1 METTPPATV
10 LLIETHSPANPAGTE
25 CIRLAESL
33 LKAGDSVQLHLMQDG
48 ATWLQQDPDTLRT
61 LGRRHGGQLRITVDD
76 VSLALR
82 GVAPTASHG
91 VATVI
96 DADTLV
102 RAICEP
108 STNTIWHS

>member
-10 LLIETHSPANPAGTE
+10 LLIETHSPANPQA
-25 CIRLAESL
+25 RSASALAESL